1 MAISLFQWNKVVKIG
16 GSREKWSSSSLIVIR
31 YSDRELGSDY

>member
-1 MAISLFQWNKVVKIG
+1 MAISLFQWNKVLKIG
-16 GSREKWSSSSLIVIR
+16 GSREKWLLIVVIR